1 MPALHPLTF
10 SVQRP
15 CLFSHN
21 SADRAVLHLIS
32 FDLRI
37 SQADL
42 DRNWAPWIGKKE
54 APVRARPRPSA
65 LNLTLPPSAPGV
77 SSLRQPNASGAITPV
92 HWAFPG
98 IGGAPATPT
107 SLTSRVPMLTP
118 SSASSSASSTGPCTP
133 ETPAGDAALRTV
145 PRARTPVGGVS
156 TNLSPAPILGP
167 VPTRMRTVD
176 GSRIAKAT
184 RVPSAIAH
192 ARVGGVDL
200 SMSSAEAA
208 TA

>member
-1 MPALHPLTF
+1 M
-10 SVQRP
+10 
-15 CLFSHN
+15 
-21 SADRAVLHLIS
+21 LHLIS

-37 SQADL
+37 SQTDL
-42 DRNWAPWIGKKE
+42 DRNWAPWIGKKD
-54 APVRARPRPSA
+54 APVRSRQRPSA
-65 LNLTLPPSAPGV
+65 LNLTLPPVAAGV
-77 SSLRQPNASGAITPV
+77 LSLRQPGATGPLTPV

-133 ETPAGDAALRTV
+133 ETPGPDPSLRTL

-156 TNLSPAPILGP
+156 SNSAPALILGP
-167 VPTRMRTVD
+167 VPSRMRTVG

-184 RVPSAIAH
+184 RVTSAIAH
-192 ARVGGVDL
+192 TRVGGVDL
-200 SMSSAEAA
+200 SMSAA
-208 TA
+208 A